1 MKEDERMLLAC
12 VNVCVKCKASVAAA
26 LRDRCSPIV
35 GEVGKIRQ
43 SQMLQGFVCEFVLI
57 LKLKLSQV
65 TNKRTFCFIVIRTSF

>member
-1 MKEDERMLLAC
+1 MLLAC

-35 GEVGKIRQ
+35 GEVGKRRQ
-43 SQMLQGFVCEFVLI
+43 SQMLQVFFCVCVSLFFI

-65 TNKRTFCFIVIRTSF
+65 TNKRTFCFIVVRTSF